1 MIYFWQMLKTFAVC
15 IFGFAVFSVAH
26 AQSVSD
32 SIHLQKAFF
41 FQPPKLSLPSTVTV
55 IPKNFT
61 TQHLPFF
68 CNKEWKF
75 EKATKIPFRFRLGS
89 VEYCDQMEGKHK

>member
-1 MIYFWQMLKTFAVC
+1 MLKTFSVC
-15 IFGFAVFSVAH
+15 FFVFAHFFIVH
-26 AQSVSD
+26 AQQASD
-32 SIHLQKAFF
+32 SNHLQKSFF
-41 FQPPKLSLPSTVTV
+41 FAPPKISLPATVTV
-55 IPKNFT
+55 VPQNFT

-89 VEYCDQMEGKHK
+89 VEYCDKMEGKH